1 MAASAPDNLGAMKDT
16 AFSFLTGVLGTD
28 GARALRKAA
37 DREPALEP
45 LLVPRAALSWIL
57 QRSHYEGK
65 IPGVSNSYLKLDKSE
80 AGITGVV
87 SLQDTNYE
95 FSQAT
100 PEHVASAMSV
110 SVGIDLANRMPVKD
124 LLLVRLGK
132 SIDALVKAQALT
144 KQFVNK
150 IELPGATAKPT
161 KQIEPIQA
169 MQPTKQTA
177 KPKLPKKPK
186 IPALKVEK
194 SEAGRECE
202 ICGGTQFEGT
212 QFKGCLCFRELSKSV
227 KTTAYGDGFVLEF
240 SAGIDY
246 ESAYA
251 LRRAFKGD

>member
-1 MAASAPDNLGAMKDT
+1 MKDT

-57 QRSHYEGK
+57 ERQHYEGT
-65 IPGVSNSYLKLDKSE
+65 IPGVANSYLKLDKSE
-80 AGITGVV
+80 GGLNGVV

-95 FSQAT
+95 FSQVS

-110 SVGIDLANRMPVKD
+110 SVGIDLTNRLPVKD

-144 KQFVNK
+144 HQFVAK
-150 IELPGATAKPT
+150 VKKTELPGSTAKPI
-161 KQIEPIQA
+161 KQLEPQA
-169 MQPTKQTA
+169 AAQPTMQTA
-177 KPKLPKKPK
+177 RPKLPKKPK

-194 SEAGRECE
+194 SEASRACD
-202 ICGGTQFEGT
+202 ICDGTQFNENR
-212 QFKGCLCFRELSKSV
+212 FKGCLCFQELAKSV
-227 KTTAYGDGFVLEF
+227 KTTAYGDGYVLEF
-240 SAGIDY
+240 GSGFDFETAL
-246 ESAYA
+246 A
-251 LRRAFKGD
+251 LRRALKGD